1 MPSRV
6 FHVVLLTDAID
17 EAARFLLD
25 VVGMTDPRWFE
36 NDSEQSTLVFGW
48 PPVAEPGRRV
58 VIGQPP
64 GMVELV
70 EIPVEL
76 RASVQP
82 GVAFVA
88 FATPDVEGYAAKAA
102 AAGFA
107 VGEVQTVAGAGEP
120 STLVPIAVGGIPWE
134 LMRFG
139 S

>member
-1 MPSRV
+1 MPSRI
-6 FHVVLLTDAID
+6 FHVVLFTDAID
-17 EAARFLLD
+17 EATRFLTEI
-25 VVGMTDPRWFE
+25 VGLTEPRWFE
-36 NDSEQSTLVFGW
+36 NDAEQSTRVFGW

-76 RASVQP
+76 RGTVHP
-82 GVAFVA
+82 GVAMVA
-88 FATPDVEGYAAKAA
+88 FATPDVEGYAERAA
-102 AAGFA
+102 AAGFE

-120 STLVPIAVGGIPWE
+120 ATLAPVTVGGLPWE